1 MDPFMGQI
9 QSFGFSFAPRGWAKC
24 DGQLVPIAQNAALF
38 SLLGTTYGGDGKTTF
53 ALPDLRGRE
62 PIGKGQG
69 AGLAAYAIGQ
79 KGGQETHTLTENE
92 MPAHQ
97 HAFTLNCNSTASDS
111 KNPQNNVPGI
121 AAGNVYA
128 AAASQEV
135 YMATMRSEASGGG
148 QPFSIQD
155 PYLVTNYCIALE
167 GVYPNRS

>member
-1 MDPFMGQI
+1 MDPFIGQI
-9 QSFGFSFAPRGWAKC
+9 QSFGFGFAPRGWAKC
-24 DGQLVPIAQNAALF
+24 DGQLVPISQNTALF

-62 PIGKGQG
+62 PIGVGQG
-69 AGLAAYAIGQ
+69 AGLAPFNLGQ

-97 HAFTLNCNSTASDS
+97 HTFTLNCNSTTSDS
-111 KNPQNNVPGI
+111 NNPQNNVPGL

-128 AAASQEV
+128 AAASPGV
-135 YMATMRSEASGGG
+135 NMSAMTSAATGGG

-155 PYLVTNYCIALE
+155 PYLVTNYCIALV
-167 GVYPNRS
+167 GVFPPRS